1 MNIME
6 PRPAQGYKLD
16 TDVVWFKSLLAVILL
31 TALWPLGFVGYLS
44 SVYGARILAW

>member
-31 TALWPLGFVGYLS
+31 TALWPLGFVGYLL